1 MAEFPSSV
9 RYYLSDFNT
18 IKVVKTGSTFKFYLK
33 NQLLQTR
40 TFNISG
46 GGRVGLITIDTIA
59 NFINV
64 DVSEGVSP
72 FPKYGIYAIYKNSSN
87 HVIAT
92 IDRNSRLLATAA
104 TANGVG
110 HTWQDTPLPS
120 WLDLYWYNTI
130 RVVKEGNV
138 FKFYVEDVLLQ
149 TRDFG
154 TIDLNDGQIGLITE
168 DTPAEFTGVG
178 TY

>member
-1 MAEFPSSV
+1 VSSAANFGV
-9 RYYLSDFNT
+9 AA
-18 IKVVKTGSTFKFYLK
+18 GSTFKFYLE

-46 GGRVGLITIDTIA
+46 GGRIGLITIDTIT

-64 DVSEGVSP
+64 DVSEAVAP

-110 HTWQDTPLPS
+110 HAW
-120 WLDLYWYNTI
+120 
-130 RVVKEGNV
+130 
-138 FKFYVEDVLLQ
+138 
-149 TRDFG
+149 
-154 TIDLNDGQIGLITE
+154 
-168 DTPAEFTGVG
+168 
-178 TY
+178 